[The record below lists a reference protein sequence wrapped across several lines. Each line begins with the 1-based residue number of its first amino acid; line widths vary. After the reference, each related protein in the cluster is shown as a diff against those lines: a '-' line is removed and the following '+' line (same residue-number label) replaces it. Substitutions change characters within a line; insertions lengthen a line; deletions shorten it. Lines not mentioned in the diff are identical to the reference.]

1 MKHAMITFRLHRK
14 GVVLV
19 AVGAVLLGVLLFAAG
34 YLTARRTAAPP
45 VPTPVPKPAAAPAPK
60 KEKPDKQESA
70 AKPHI
75 EDEAFTLRV
84 GAFADEADAKAFV
97 QEMTARGHPSVVVPW
112 TAQSGIVLHTV
123 TTGRYDGRDEAASAA
138 GELKRK
144 EGISSAVVPAPKGS

>member
-1 MKHAMITFRLHRK
+1 MKHSMITLRLHRK

-34 YLTARRTAAPP
+34 YLTAQRVAAP
-45 VPTPVPKPAAAPAPK
+45 PVPKPAAAPAPK

-112 TAQSGIVLHTV
+112 TSRSGFVLHTV
-123 TTGRYDGRDEAASAA
+123 TTGRYNGRDEAASAA